1 MPEESEKDPEF
12 KITDKR
18 FSNRIS
24 DQEKQKDKTDTEK
37 NKTLED
43 EQKEGKK
50 KTFREKIFGKKKSEF
65 SLQSDTA
72 EDNINEE
79 FLSSEIDFSSFILSL
94 GTQAMMH
101 LGEIPNPI
109 TQQKEKNLILAKQTI
124 DLIGLIKDKTKGNLA
139 ISEEQLIENLLYE
152 LRIKYVKENK

>member
-1 MPEESEKDPEF
+1 MSEESEKDPGF

-18 FSNRIS
+18 FSTKFS
-24 DQEKQKDKTDTEK
+24 EQEEQKDKTVSEK
-37 NKTLED
+37 NKVLED

-50 KTFREKIFGKKKSEF
+50 KTFRERIFGKKKSEF
-65 SLQSDTA
+65 SLESDVA

-101 LGEIPNPI
+101 LGEIPNPV
-109 TQQKEKNLILAKQTI
+109 TKQKEINLTLAKQTI
-124 DLIGLIKDKTKGNLA
+124 DLIELIKDKTIGNLTA
-139 ISEEQLIENLLYE
+139 GEEQLIDNFLYE